1 MADEASLRRAGH
13 PAPHR
18 NRVSIGWLLAA
29 LFAPPIGWSLHLI
42 ANYALA
48 SHSCYPGSVPKS
60 PTSPAGLWALLIA
73 IDVVSLAISLAAI
86 VFAYRA
92 WQASIRE
99 MAQHESPM
107 VETGEGRTRFLAVW
121 ALLIGS
127 LFFLT
132 VASDSAALWIL
143 KTCS

>member
-1 MADEASLRRAGH
+1 MAEEASLRHAGH

-18 NRVSIGWLLAA
+18 DRVSMGWLLAA
-29 LFAPPIGWSLHLI
+29 LFAPPIGWALHLI
-42 ANYALA
+42 TNYALA
-48 SHSCYPGSVPKS
+48 SRSCYPGDVPQS
-60 PTSPAGLWALLIA
+60 PTWPEGLWALLTA
-73 IDVVSLAISLAAI
+73 IDVLSLAISLAAI

-107 VETGEGRTRFLAVW
+107 VETGEDRTRFLAIW